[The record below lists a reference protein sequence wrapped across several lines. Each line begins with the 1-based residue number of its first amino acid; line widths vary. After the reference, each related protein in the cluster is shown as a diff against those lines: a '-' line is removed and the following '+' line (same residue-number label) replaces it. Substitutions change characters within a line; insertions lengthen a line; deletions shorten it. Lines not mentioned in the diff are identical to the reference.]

1 MPSKV
6 RIIRE
11 RNSAKW
17 DDLVR
22 DAMQRNAYGS
32 EHDYFGVVTAER
44 ADKVRRGIRTAAGHQ
59 GVGSKVFWKECPA
72 PGACANGGPD
82 CKFHVYYTIYDI
94 EEARKYKAQQAS
106 QPR

>member
-1 MPSKV
+1 MPSQV

-22 DAMQRNAYGS
+22 DVISRGAFGV
-32 EHDYFGVVTAER
+32 EHDYFGIISSER
-44 ADKVRRGIRTAAGHQ
+44 ADKVRGHIRTAGKHQ

-72 PGACANGGPD
+72 PGKCANGGSD
-82 CKFHVYYTIYDI
+82 CKFHVYYTIYDL
-94 EEARKYKAQQAS
+94 EEARSYKARQGQQ
-106 QPR
+106 RR